1 MFRPARIVVVGEVG
15 YLDKATVVIAT
26 VVGIWGLV
34 RGLVRGLVKRSDDNF
49 SDTSRKI
56 KLDRVPR
63 EVGFRRRDRADRR
76 NRISRV
82 EFIE

>member
-1 MFRPARIVVVGEVG
+1 MIQMFRPARIVVVGEVG

-34 RGLVRGLVKRSDDNF
+34 RGLVKRSDDNF

-56 KLDRVPR
+56 KLDGVPR

-76 NRISRV
+76 NRMSRIHRV
-82 EFIE
+82 D